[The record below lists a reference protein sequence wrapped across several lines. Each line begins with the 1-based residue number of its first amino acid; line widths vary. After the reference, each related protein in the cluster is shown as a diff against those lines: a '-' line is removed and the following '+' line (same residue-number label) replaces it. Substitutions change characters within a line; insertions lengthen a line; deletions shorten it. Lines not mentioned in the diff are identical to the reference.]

1 MQEVFFMRKTAI
13 TVTIDTALLERLTTD
28 AEKRRISRSA
38 LLTMIINR
46 YYNEKDRRAKRMEA
60 EHE

>member
-1 MQEVFFMRKTAI
+1 MREVFFMRKTAA
-13 TVTIDTALLERLTTD
+13 TVTIDTALLERLTMD
-28 AEKRRISRSA
+28 SEKRRISRSA

>member
-1 MQEVFFMRKTAI
+1 MRKTAA
-13 TVTIDTALLERLTTD
+13 TVTIDTALLERLTMD

>member
-1 MQEVFFMRKTAI
+1 MRKSAA
-13 TVTIDTALLERLTTD
+13 TVTIDTALLDRLTTD

-60 EHE
+60 ANE

>member
-1 MQEVFFMRKTAI
+1 MRKTAA
-13 TVTIDTALLERLTTD
+13 TVTIDTALLERLNTD

>member
-1 MQEVFFMRKTAI
+1 MREVFFMRKTAA
-13 TVTIDTALLERLTTD
+13 TVTIDTALLERLTMD

>member
-1 MQEVFFMRKTAI
+1 MRKTAA
-13 TVTIDTALLERLTTD
+13 TVTLDTVLLERLTTD

-46 YYNEKDRRAKRMEA
+46 YYNEKDRRAKRVEVD
-60 EHE
+60 HE

>member
-1 MQEVFFMRKTAI
+1 MQEVFFMRKSAT

-28 AEKRRISRSA
+28 AENRRISRSA

>member
-1 MQEVFFMRKTAI
+1 MQEVFFMRKTAA
-13 TVTIDTALLERLTTD
+13 TVTIDTALLERLNTD